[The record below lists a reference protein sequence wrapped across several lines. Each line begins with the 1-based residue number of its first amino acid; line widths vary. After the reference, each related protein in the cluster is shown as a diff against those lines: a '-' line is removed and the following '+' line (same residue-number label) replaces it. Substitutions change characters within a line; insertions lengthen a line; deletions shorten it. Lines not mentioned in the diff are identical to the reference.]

1 MGTFKNNPPKGPDG
15 LTDLQRRFC
24 EEYVKDYNGGQA
36 YLRAST
42 NCTKITSA
50 RQAAKELLKR
60 EPVKDYIK
68 IMQKQ
73 LFEAKCVTYERLAD
87 ELSKIAFDPDA
98 SKKDRMQAIAL
109 LQKQMGLDQVKVT
122 ADVNQ
127 KIEIKVGIEDGDKSE
142 TF

>member
-42 NCTKITSA
+42 GCTKITSA

-60 EPVKDYIK
+60 EPIKAYIQV
-68 IMQKQ
+68 MQKQ

-87 ELSKIAFDPDA
+87 ELSNIAFDPDA
-98 SKKDRMQAIAL
+98 PRKDRMQAIAL

-127 KIEIKVGIEDGDKSE
+127 KVEIKVGIDDGDKS
-142 TF
+142 

>member
-42 NCTKITSA
+42 GCTKITSA
-50 RQAAKELLKR
+50 RQAAKELLKKQAI
-60 EPVKDYIK
+60 KDYIVV
-68 IMQKQ
+68 MQKQ

-87 ELSKIAFDPDA
+87 ELSNIAFDPEA
-98 SKKDRMQAIAL
+98 PRKDRMQAIAL
-109 LQKQMGLDQVKVT
+109 LQKQMGLDQIKVN
-122 ADVNQ
+122 ADINQ
-127 KIEIKVGIEDGDKSE
+127 VIDIKVGIEDDENKSND
-142 TF
+142 